1 MPLNRRK
8 LDITDAVEFG
18 RAVSLIMDKIS
29 SVETS
34 AEDLST
40 MLAIQN
46 DLLRLTLTRIQE
58 MRAVHDK

>member
-1 MPLNRRK
+1 MKRRK

-34 AEDLST
+34 SEDLST

-46 DLLRLTLTRIQE
+46 DLLRLTLTRIQKDK
-58 MRAVHDK
+58 AAHDK